1 MELTIDKNQVY
12 DSVTMHVSIVGRD
25 LKDANGVSLYDK
37 VRIQDRD
44 KDVLDLFWSDAFGD
58 LIEKLGDFITSSAD
72 NKLALAEDRRMS
84 EASLNKLDDAITGY
98 MVYSMTANW
107 MKLKAVEYAPVY
119 EGKAEASLAS
129 VVARIH
135 VKKEPTL
142 KKYNG

>member
-12 DSVTMHVSIVGRD
+12 DSVAMNVSIVGRD
-25 LKDANGVSLYDK
+25 LKDANGASLYDK

-44 KDVLDLFWSDAFGD
+44 KDVLDLFWADAFGD
-58 LIEKLGDFITSSAD
+58 LIEKLGNFITSSAD

-84 EASLNKLDDAITGY
+84 EAALNKLDDAITGY

-129 VVARIH
+129 VMARIR
-135 VKKEPTL
+135 VKKEPAL

>member
-12 DSVTMHVSIVGRD
+12 DSVAMNVSIVGRD

-44 KDVLDLFWSDAFGD
+44 KDVLDLFWADAFGD
-58 LIEKLGDFITSSAD
+58 LIEKLGNFITSSAD

-84 EASLNKLDDAITGY
+84 EAALNKLDDAITGY

-129 VVARIH
+129 VMDRIH

>member
-12 DSVTMHVSIVGRD
+12 DSVAMHVSIVGRD

-44 KDVLDLFWSDAFGD
+44 KDVLDLFWADAFGD

-84 EASLNKLDDAITGY
+84 EASLTKLDDAITGY

-129 VVARIH
+129 VMARIR